1 MGDERIKGQ
10 VPIVNKDKKIVG
22 LINFEIIEE
31 RAIITSLDGVAK
43 DLDSEYIKEL
53 VWQSLEMYSLLHPD
67 KMEIANKNRIRSF
80 NINLN
85 KEEKNS
91 KTM

>member
-43 DLDSEYIKEL
+43 DFDSEYIKEL

-67 KMEIANKNRIRSF
+67 KMEISNKNRIRSF